1 MVVDER
7 KTGRSKSSNDDE
19 ADTRLDAIA
28 AVAVLLI
35 AVTAFI
41 FFLSKL

>member
-1 MVVDER
+1 MVDER
-7 KTGRSKSSNDDE
+7 KTDGSKPSSEDM

-28 AVAVLLI
+28 AAAVLLI
-35 AVTAFI
+35 AVTGFI